1 MTQGQSQQKK
11 GVLIL
16 SEARSGSSWLCSLAR
31 QARLGNP
38 KEWLN
43 RDASFIDPYQT
54 PWGDHF
60 PQIMEKASADNG
72 CFAIKIFPHQL
83 HRINHAYKTDF
94 IQYVKARHPINFVV
108 LTRRDRLGQAISLT
122 RSFQTNRWKSTEEA
136 KGKAFYDFDMICR
149 AYFMIGQSYDFW
161 QSYLDITGEQAKH
174 FVYEDLMDDP
184 SPFLNHMADCLGQAR
199 PAALPPTDL
208 KIQRDDTTQHWREQ
222 FLEEIKTK
230 PFLDHTTPSRPINR
244 SLSNIIRMLRG
255 RQVKPYPYGF

>member
-1 MTQGQSQQKK
+1 MIQDDIPGPK

-16 SEARSGSSWLCSLAR
+16 TEGRSGSNWLGSLAEN
-31 QARLGNP
+31 AGLGHSD
-38 KEWLN
+38 EWL
-43 RDASFIDPYQT
+43 DPAISGIDPYKT
-54 PWGDHF
+54 PRDPHF
-60 PQIMEKASADNG
+60 NHIIEKASAENG
-72 CFAIKIFPHQL
+72 CFVVKIFPKHL
-83 HRINHAYKTDF
+83 HRINNAYKTDF
-94 IQYVKARHPINFVV
+94 VQYVKARHPINFVV
-108 LTRRDRLGQAISLT
+108 LTRRDRLGQAISYARGLQT
-122 RSFQTNRWKSTEEA
+122 RKWRSNDKA

-149 AYFMIGQSYDFW
+149 AYFMIGRSYDFW